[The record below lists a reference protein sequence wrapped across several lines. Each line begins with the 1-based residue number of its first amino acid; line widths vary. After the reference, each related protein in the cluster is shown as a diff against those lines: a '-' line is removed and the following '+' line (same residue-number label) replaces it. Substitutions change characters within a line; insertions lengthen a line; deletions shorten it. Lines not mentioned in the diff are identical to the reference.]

1 MNPHS
6 NVFLTL
12 GIIIRYHHL
21 WGTKQIPY
29 PSKCSWAMVLENHSS
44 ISARDL
50 FMNHKKKI
58 YSLPSKS
65 YFWSFFFKGTLD
77 ISEIIIT
84 FIAYASWFRLAL
96 FYVNKKNCHLHAKY
110 FLEVDKTLR
119 LCIQRHILDTQEKS
133 TLSCN
138 PFLLRHTRNMSLA
151 SKGLL
156 EIRFDR

>member
-1 MNPHS
+1 MRYKTNTIS
-6 NVFLTL
+6 KQMFLSYGTWKTIHL
-12 GIIIRYHHL
+12 SQQGIYL
-21 WGTKQIPY
+21 WFIKKYLHFTAKVIF
-29 PSKCSWAMVLENHSS
+29 C
-44 ISARDL
+44 L
-50 FMNHKKKI
+50 F
-58 YSLPSKS
+58 
-65 YFWSFFFKGTLD
+65 FQGTLD

-84 FIAYASWFRLAL
+84 FIAYACWFRLAL

-110 FLEVDKTLR
+110 FLEVDKILR

-138 PFLLRHTRNMSLA
+138 SFLLRHTRNMSLA

>member
-1 MNPHS
+1 
-6 NVFLTL
+6 
-12 GIIIRYHHL
+12 
-21 WGTKQIPY
+21 
-29 PSKCSWAMVLENHSS
+29 MVLENHSS

-50 FMNHKKKI
+50 FMNHKKKYI
-58 YSLPSKS
+58 HFPAKI
-65 YFWSFFFKGTLD
+65 FFVFFFQGTLD

-110 FLEVDKTLR
+110 FLEVDKILR
-119 LCIQRHILDTQEKS
+119 LCIQQHILDTLEKS

-156 EIRFDR
+156 EITFDR

>member
-6 NVFLTL
+6 NIFLTL
-12 GIIIRYHHL
+12 GIIIRYHICEVQNKYHI
-21 WGTKQIPY
+21 Q
-29 PSKCSWAMVLENHSS
+29 ANVLELWYLKIIYLSQLG
-44 ISARDL
+44 IYL
-50 FMNHKKKI
+50 WIIKKNIFTSQQKF
-58 YSLPSKS
+58 LL
-65 YFWSFFFKGTLD
+65 SFFSQGTLD
-77 ISEIIIT
+77 ISEIIII

-110 FLEVDKTLR
+110 FLEVDKILR

>member
-1 MNPHS
+1 MRYKTNTIS
-6 NVFLTL
+6 KQMFLSYQGWYL
-12 GIIIRYHHL
+12 KIIHLSQQGIYLWII
-21 WGTKQIPY
+21 
-29 PSKCSWAMVLENHSS
+29 
-44 ISARDL
+44 
-50 FMNHKKKI
+50 KKNIFTSQQKF
-58 YSLPSKS
+58 L
-65 YFWSFFFKGTLD
+65 WSFFFQGTLD

-138 PFLLRHTRNMSLA
+138 SFLLRHTRNMSLA

>member
-1 MNPHS
+1 
-6 NVFLTL
+6 
-12 GIIIRYHHL
+12 
-21 WGTKQIPY
+21 
-29 PSKCSWAMVLENHSS
+29 MVLENHSS

-50 FMNHKKKI
+50 FMNHKKKYI
-58 YSLPSKS
+58 YFPAKVFFL
-65 YFWSFFFKGTLD
+65 SFFSQGTLD

-156 EIRFDR
+156 EIRFER

>member
-6 NVFLTL
+6 NIFLTL

-29 PSKCSWAMVLENHSS
+29 SSKCSWAMVLENHLS

-50 FMNHKKKI
+50 FMNHKKNI
-58 YSLPSKS
+58 FTSQQNFFL
-65 YFWSFFFKGTLD
+65 SFFFQGTLD

-110 FLEVDKTLR
+110 FLEVDKILR

>member
-1 MNPHS
+1 
-6 NVFLTL
+6 
-12 GIIIRYHHL
+12 
-21 WGTKQIPY
+21 
-29 PSKCSWAMVLENHSS
+29 MVLENHSS

-65 YFWSFFFKGTLD
+65 FFVFFFQGTLD

-110 FLEVDKTLR
+110 FLEVDKTLH
-119 LCIQRHILDTQEKS
+119 LCIQRHILDTLEKS

-138 PFLLRHTRNMSLA
+138 SFLLRHTRNMSLA

-156 EIRFDR
+156 EITFDR

>member
-12 GIIIRYHHL
+12 GIVIRYHHL

-29 PSKCSWAMVLENHSS
+29 PSKCSWAMVLGNHSS

-50 FMNHKKKI
+50 FMNHKKNI
-58 YSLPSKS
+58 YTSQQKL
-65 YFWSFFFKGTLD
+65 FFVFLFQGTLD
-77 ISEIIIT
+77 ISEIITT
-84 FIAYASWFRLAL
+84 FIAYACWFRLAL

>member
-1 MNPHS
+1 MRYKTNTIS
-6 NVFLTL
+6 KQMFLSYQGWYL
-12 GIIIRYHHL
+12 KIIHLSQQGIYLWIIKKNIFTSHQ
-21 WGTKQIPY
+21 K
-29 PSKCSWAMVLENHSS
+29 
-44 ISARDL
+44 L
-50 FMNHKKKI
+50 F
-58 YSLPSKS
+58 
-65 YFWSFFFKGTLD
+65 FVFFFQGTLD

-84 FIAYASWFRLAL
+84 FIAYACWFRLAL

-110 FLEVDKTLR
+110 FLEVDKTLH
-119 LCIQRHILDTQEKS
+119 LCIQRHILDTLEKS

>member
-1 MNPHS
+1 
-6 NVFLTL
+6 
-12 GIIIRYHHL
+12 
-21 WGTKQIPY
+21 
-29 PSKCSWAMVLENHSS
+29 MVLENHSS

-65 YFWSFFFKGTLD
+65 FFVFFFQGTLD

-110 FLEVDKTLR
+110 FLEADKTLR
-119 LCIQRHILDTQEKS
+119 LCIQRHILDTLEKS

-138 PFLLRHTRNMSLA
+138 SFLLRHTRNMSLA

-156 EIRFDR
+156 EITFDR

>member
-1 MNPHS
+1 MRYKTNTIS
-6 NVFLTL
+6 KQMFLSYQGWYL
-12 GIIIRYHHL
+12 KIIHLSQQGIYLWII
-21 WGTKQIPY
+21 
-29 PSKCSWAMVLENHSS
+29 
-44 ISARDL
+44 
-50 FMNHKKKI
+50 KKNIFTSQQK
-58 YSLPSKS
+58 
-65 YFWSFFFKGTLD
+65 FFVFFFQGTLD

>member
-12 GIIIRYHHL
+12 GIVLRYHHL
-21 WGTKQIPY
+21 LGTKQIPY

-50 FMNHKKKI
+50 FMNRKKKNI
-58 YSLPSKS
+58 FTSQQKL
-65 YFWSFFFKGTLD
+65 FFVFFFQGTLD

-84 FIAYASWFRLAL
+84 FIANACWFRLAL

-119 LCIQRHILDTQEKS
+119 LCIQRNILDTQEKS

>member
-1 MNPHS
+1 MRYKTNTIS
-6 NVFLTL
+6 KQMFLS
-12 GIIIRYHHL
+12 Y
-21 WGTKQIPY
+21 GTWKSFIY
-29 PSKCSWAMVLENHSS
+29 LSKGS
-44 ISARDL
+44 I
-50 FMNHKKKI
+50 MNHKKKI
-58 YSLPSKS
+58 YSLPSKN
-65 YFWSFFFKGTLD
+65 YFLSIFFKGTLD

-110 FLEVDKTLR
+110 FLEVDKILR

-133 TLSCN
+133 TLSSN
-138 PFLLRHTRNMSLA
+138 SFLLRHTRNMSLA

>member
-1 MNPHS
+1 MRYKTNTIS
-6 NVFLTL
+6 KQMFLSYQGWYL
-12 GIIIRYHHL
+12 KIIHLSQRGIYLWIIKKNIF
-21 WGTKQIPY
+21 TSQQK
-29 PSKCSWAMVLENHSS
+29 
-44 ISARDL
+44 L
-50 FMNHKKKI
+50 F
-58 YSLPSKS
+58 
-65 YFWSFFFKGTLD
+65 FVFFFQGTLD

-84 FIAYASWFRLAL
+84 FIAYACWFRLAL

-138 PFLLRHTRNMSLA
+138 SFLLRHTRNMSLA